1 MRFVVSGVVVALVAA
16 TAASGQVRRGDA
28 HPTPAALHATVA
40 KAIAAEKAALSE
52 LDSDPGKA
60 RGELEKSLDELKSA
74 LAGAPGAGG
83 GAAMSPLKQAILG
96 DEAAVKL
103 FPRKVERSHVR
114 SKINVAIV
122 RKEAALAVFAH
133 LAGISSA
140 PPHSQPIDAAK
151 GITAT
156 FSPSVFSTFYE
167 VDQTNTSLYPATIRW
182 QLAPPAADPK
192 CNGFL
197 PTSGTSQLSASTVS
211 ALNTER
217 GDRYR
222 EENGHEPAGNVGET
236 LDSVAI
242 WWHADVAQGGLC
254 DHAAYDES
262 KYGHDGT
269 VTVTVQNK
277 YWVCTASFRGT
288 LTGGAG
294 VPPDGAE
301 PGGWPNGWRGPATCS
316 ER

>member
-1 MRFVVSGVVVALVAA
+1 
-16 TAASGQVRRGDA
+16 
-28 HPTPAALHATVA
+28 
-40 KAIAAEKAALSE
+40 
-52 LDSDPGKA
+52 
-60 RGELEKSLDELKSA
+60 
-74 LAGAPGAGG
+74 
-83 GAAMSPLKQAILG
+83 LKQAILG
-96 DEAAVKL
+96 DEAAVQL
-103 FPRKVERSHVR
+103 LPWKVERSHVR

-140 PPHSQPIDAAK
+140 PPRSQPIDAAA

-156 FSPSVFSTFYE
+156 FSPDVYSTFYV
-167 VDQTNTSLYPATIRW
+167 VDQTNTSPYPATFTW
-182 QLAPPAADPK
+182 KLAPPAADPP
-192 CNGFL
+192 CNGFV
-197 PTSGTSQLSASTVS
+197 PTSGTSQLSSSTV
-211 ALNTER
+211 AELNVER

-222 EENGHEPAGNVGET
+222 QDNGHEPAGNVGET

-254 DHAAYDES
+254 SHAAYDES

-277 YWVCTASFRGT
+277 YWVCRASFRGT

-294 VPPDGAE
+294 VAPDAPE
-301 PGGWPNGWRGPATCS
+301 AGGWPNGWRGPATCN